1 MSTFGALNTAYRGLT
16 AAQQGMN
23 VAGQNIANAATEGYT
38 RQRVEQS
45 SLAAPARGIFSG
57 GALQTGQGVSVD
69 AIARLGNSFLDGSV
83 RSASA
88 QAGYASVRSSA
99 LQGIEGVLQEPGDN
113 GISTALQ
120 EFWSAWQGA
129 ARQPD
134 EDGPK
139 GLLLNAANSV
149 TDKISSG
156 YQALQGQWSSVR
168 AQAADAVD
176 AVNAAATQVA
186 AYNATIRSTLA
197 AGGSA
202 NELIDARA
210 KLTETISR
218 LAGGTVREQADGTVD
233 VHIGG
238 NALVMGTSVR
248 ALELSGDQTKDVLGS
263 TVQLLWKDTGSVAS
277 SDGGEIAG
285 ALSVLAPA
293 AAPPST
299 PGSGGAIAEAAESF
313 NNFATALAKSV
324 NDVHKDGQLPN
335 GATGQP
341 FFTIGSPAAL
351 SVKGPTDIG
360 GIALKAEDSGALD
373 TSIADKISQLGTG
386 PGSPDKVWSGIVT
399 AIGVQSRGAQ
409 QHESLTSAAQVS
421 AMTSRASQ
429 ASVSLDEENV
439 NLLTNQHAYQAAAR
453 VMTAVDEALD
463 VLINRTGLVGR

>member
-1 MSTFGALNTAYRGLT
+1 ST
-16 AAQQGMN
+16 
-23 VAGQNIANAATEGYT
+23 
-38 RQRVEQS
+38 
-45 SLAAPARGIFSG
+45 
-57 GALQTGQGVSVD
+57 
-69 AIARLGNSFLDGSV
+69 
-83 RSASA
+83 
-88 QAGYASVRSSA
+88 A

-113 GISTALQ
+113 GISTSLQ

-129 ARQPD
+129 ARQPG

-149 TDKISSG
+149 TDKISSA
-156 YQALQGQWSSVR
+156 YTSLQGQWSSVR
-168 AQAADAVD
+168 AQASDAVD

-248 ALELSGDQTKDVLGS
+248 ALELSGSQTGDALGS
-263 TVQLLWKDTGSVAS
+263 TVQLLWKNPAGVAAP
-277 SDGGEIAG
+277 DGGEIAG

-293 AAPPST
+293 AG
-299 PGSGGAIAEAAESF
+299 GSGGAIAEAAESF
-313 NNFATALAKSV
+313 NKFATALATAV
-324 NDVHKDGQLPN
+324 NTVHQSGVTGT
-335 GATGQP
+335 GATKRD
-341 FFTIGSPAAL
+341 FFTVSGTGPAAL
-351 SVKGPTDIG
+351 GIKGPADTS
-360 GIALKAEDSGALD
+360 GIALKASNQGALD
-373 TSIADKISQLGTG
+373 TTIADQISQLGTG
-386 PGSPDKVWSGIVT
+386 AASPDKVWSGIVT
-399 AIGVQSRGAQ
+399 GIGVQSRGAQ
-409 QHESLTSAAQVS
+409 QHASLTTAAQAS